1 MENLNQH
8 AELSAE
14 ELQLKKDEM
23 LKFYT
28 ESMPYLDAQ
37 YLYEKKLCEI
47 DELRFKRANIQMQ
60 YAMMMTPPSEEDL
73 EEELNE
79 APKERKLKKQ

>member
-1 MENLNQH
+1 MENSNQH
-8 AELSAE
+8 SELSAE

-73 EEELNE
+73 ENE
-79 APKERKLKKQ
+79 VDTPKERKLKKQ

>member
-73 EEELNE
+73 EEEMNE